1 MRTGGAGSLIKG
13 MDVEPPANEIGNDI
27 CWRSENVRTR
37 SGFRARILSMLAEVK
52 APHARLLAAGLRW
65 AHDVTG
71 DADNVVLL
79 AEQIQGSGGLFCEA
93 DHSARRKTWAPR
105 SRSAQRRKSL
115 LQALQE
121 LRVLA

>member
-1 MRTGGAGSLIKG
+1 VRTGGAGSLIKG

-71 DADNVVLL
+71 DAGNAVLL
-79 AEQIQGSGGLFCEA
+79 AEQVQRLDGFFGEA
-93 DHSARRKTWAPR
+93 DNSARREHR
-105 SRSAQRRKSL
+105 
-115 LQALQE
+115 
-121 LRVLA
+121 